1 MRKLFKLLPFVVV
14 LFGSFSVPLVCGNK
28 KDGFQQGH
36 ECEYCGRSFSRKSN
50 LNTHIRDTCKKSPNA
65 QSRTGYP
72 CEYCGESFSQKG
84 SLNRHILDVCK
95 KSPDAQNRTGY
106 PCEYCGKSS
115 SQRGDLKKH
124 IRDFCKKSPDARN
137 RTGYPCEYC
146 GESFSQKG
154 NLNRHILDVCK
165 KSPSVQNRTGYPC
178 EYCGNSFSDK
188 GYLNLHIRDFC
199 KEKNE
204 GADPQDSVLGKRKR
218 PIRTRPVRIKQERGN
233 SIATTTACINY
244 LLEAA
249 KDSEIRIKQEPVSDE
264 ERDLEPQLKRQKLWH
279 ENKD

>member
-28 KDGFQQGH
+28 TGFQQKKRH
-36 ECEYCGRSFSRKSN
+36 KCEYCVKSFSDKKYLN
-50 LNTHIRDTCKKSPNA
+50 LHIRNFCKKSPNA
-65 QSRTGYP
+65 QNRTG
-72 CEYCGESFSQKG
+72 
-84 SLNRHILDVCK
+84 
-95 KSPDAQNRTGY
+95 RTGY
-106 PCEYCGKSS
+106 PCEYCGKS
-115 SQRGDLKKH
+115 
-124 IRDFCKKSPDARN
+124 
-137 RTGYPCEYC
+137 
-146 GESFSQKG
+146 FSKTSH
-154 NLNRHILDVCK
+154 LNR
-165 KSPSVQNRTGYPC
+165 
-178 EYCGNSFSDK
+178 
-188 GYLNLHIRDFC
+188 HIRDFC

-218 PIRTRPVRIKQERGN
+218 PIRARPVRIKQERGN